1 MLTYIRENGLLVEK
15 RQILHNRG
23 AKCKFRDK
31 RTGEEFWIEAKYRN
45 SLFKNKKVQFV
56 CEICKPWQLNRYKEV
71 EKSTGKK
78 VYICLG
84 IGDDP
89 RFPETVH
96 LISVSDAYPQ
106 LFQSRLKET
115 LIWKNPNLK

>member
-1 MLTYIRENGLLVEK
+1 
-15 RQILHNRG
+15 
-23 AKCKFRDK
+23 
-31 RTGEEFWIEAKYRN
+31 
-45 SLFKNKKVQFV
+45 
-56 CEICKPWQLNRYKEV
+56 LNRYKDV

-89 RFPETVH
+89 LFPKTVH
-96 LISVSDAYPQ
+96 LIPVMDAYPQ

-115 LIWKNPNLK
+115 LIWTNPEIK